1 MVNKEP
7 LADSGSRMNFNA
19 CQEATDVRKETSRE
33 LQPVLP
39 KEVGDT
45 VEPQSMESRIEEDN
59 I

>member
-19 CQEATDVRKETSRE
+19 CQEATDVRKETSQE

-45 VEPQSMESRIEEDN
+45 VEPQSMESRIEEDS

>member
-7 LADSGSRMNFNA
+7 LADSGSRMNLNA